1 MQVLKTAIPLWL
13 VIGNS
18 TGINMTPPTNIEQIG
33 VFGGTF
39 DPIHNGHLAI
49 AESVRLQ
56 LGLDKVIFVV
66 AADQWLRKHPPEAS
80 ATDRFNMVELA
91 VGTVPYFSA
100 SNVDLVRE
108 GHTYTV
114 DTLRDLRTQ
123 LGDSVVFKLIIGAD
137 SANSFHQWKH
147 TEEIQIFATV
157 VVVGRPTM
165 KIKTPM
171 LGSGSNINIEVEYL
185 EGPMV
190 DISATKIR
198 HFNRSGK
205 QIKEF
210 TTQTVVQ
217 YIKSKGLYRKEE

>member
-1 MQVLKTAIPLWL
+1 
-13 VIGNS
+13 
-18 TGINMTPPTNIEQIG
+18 MTPPTDIEKIG

-49 AESVRLQ
+49 AEFVRLN
-56 LGLDKVIFVV
+56 LGLDRVIFVV
-66 AADQWLRKHPPEAS
+66 ASDQWLRQYPPEAS
-80 ATDRFNMVELA
+80 ATDRFNMVEVA
-91 VGTVPYFSA
+91 IKGRPYFLA
-100 SNVDLVRE
+100 SDVDIVRQ
-108 GHTYTV
+108 GHTYTI

-147 TEEIQIFATV
+147 AEEIQIFATV

-171 LGSGSNINIEVEYL
+171 LGSGSKINVDVEYL

-198 HFNRSGK
+198 HFNKSGK

-210 TTQTVVQ
+210 TTKTVVE

>member
-1 MQVLKTAIPLWL
+1 MQVLNTAIPLWL

-18 TGINMTPPTNIEQIG
+18 TGINMTLPTSIEQIG

-147 TEEIQIFATV
+147 AEKIQNFATIV
-157 VVVGRPTM
+157 LVGRPTM

-171 LGSGSNINIEVEYL
+171 LGSNLKVNVEVEYL

-205 QIKEF
+205 QIEEF

>member
-1 MQVLKTAIPLWL
+1 
-13 VIGNS
+13 
-18 TGINMTPPTNIEQIG
+18 MTPPTSIEQIG

-66 AADQWLRKHPPEAS
+66 AADQWLRKDPPEAS

-147 TEEIQIFATV
+147 AEKIQNFATIV
-157 VVVGRPTM
+157 LVGRPTM

-171 LGSGSNINIEVEYL
+171 LGSNLKVNVEVEYL

-205 QIKEF
+205 QIEEF

>member
-18 TGINMTPPTNIEQIG
+18 TGINMTPPINIEQIG

-66 AADQWLRKHPPEAS
+66 AADQWLRQHPPEAS

-91 VGTVPYFSA
+91 VGRVPYFST
-100 SNVDLVRE
+100 SDVDLVRQ
-108 GHTYTV
+108 GHTYTI

-137 SANSFHQWKH
+137 SANSF
-147 TEEIQIFATV
+147 
-157 VVVGRPTM
+157 
-165 KIKTPM
+165 
-171 LGSGSNINIEVEYL
+171 
-185 EGPMV
+185 
-190 DISATKIR
+190 
-198 HFNRSGK
+198 
-205 QIKEF
+205 
-210 TTQTVVQ
+210 
-217 YIKSKGLYRKEE
+217 

>member
-1 MQVLKTAIPLWL
+1 
-13 VIGNS
+13 
-18 TGINMTPPTNIEQIG
+18 MTPPSSIEQIG

-100 SNVDLVRE
+100 SDVDLVRQ
-108 GHTYTV
+108 GHTYTI

-123 LGDSVVFKLIIGAD
+123 LGDSVALKLIIGAD
-137 SANSFHQWKH
+137 AANSFHRWKH
-147 TEEIQIFATV
+147 AEKIQSFATV

-165 KIKTPM
+165 KIKTPL
-171 LGSGSNINIEVEYL
+171 LGGDLNTDIEVKYL

-190 DISATKIR
+190 NVSATMIR
-198 HFNRSGK
+198 NLNKSEK
-205 QIKEF
+205 QIEEF
-210 TTQTVVQ
+210 TPQAVID
-217 YIKSKGLYRKEE
+217 YIKSKRLYRK

>member
-1 MQVLKTAIPLWL
+1 
-13 VIGNS
+13 
-18 TGINMTPPTNIEQIG
+18 MTPPTSIEQIG

-147 TEEIQIFATV
+147 AEKIQNFATIV
-157 VVVGRPTM
+157 LVGRPTM
-165 KIKTPM
+165 KIKTPL
-171 LGSGSNINIEVEYL
+171 LGGDLNTDIEVKYL

-190 DISATKIR
+190 NVSATMIR
-198 HFNRSGK
+198 NLNKSEK
-205 QIKEF
+205 QIEEF
-210 TTQTVVQ
+210 TPQAVID
-217 YIKSKGLYRKEE
+217 YIKSKRLYRK